1 MSPTKLLI
9 SVHSHP
15 RLEVDWWG
23 SPWTNWEAETGFG
36 VDSWPYAA
44 LPQLL
49 DIRKHQIISNSS
61 KPGEKFIHSKVIT
74 QIKIVLWKWLYAV
87 EPHGFCIYIFF
98 LKKRAIPGLFY
109 LFSLFQYTVDS
120 KQMSNN
126 FLPMTGFKPR
136 TSGIGSNR
144 STNWA
149 TQPMPW
155 ATQPLPKNLHF
166 RQGFRFRLSPL
177 ASNLQVLSRYHC
189 IDNLAA
195 KYANI

>member
-1 MSPTKLLI
+1 MTFSYFSSNSKRSLQRERGLENWIRSMPEFKTNWRFASTHHPSSCQTWLTSPASTITTLKIKARSACRLLRYDQLKLL
-9 SVHSHP
+9 
-15 RLEVDWWG
+15 
-23 SPWTNWEAETGFG
+23 
-36 VDSWPYAA
+36 
-44 LPQLL
+44 
-49 DIRKHQIISNSS
+49 
-61 KPGEKFIHSKVIT
+61 
-74 QIKIVLWKWLYAV
+74 
-87 EPHGFCIYIFF
+87 FF
-98 LKKRAIPGLFY
+98 KKNGPFPASFY
-109 LFSLFQYTVDS
+109 LFSSFHYTVDS